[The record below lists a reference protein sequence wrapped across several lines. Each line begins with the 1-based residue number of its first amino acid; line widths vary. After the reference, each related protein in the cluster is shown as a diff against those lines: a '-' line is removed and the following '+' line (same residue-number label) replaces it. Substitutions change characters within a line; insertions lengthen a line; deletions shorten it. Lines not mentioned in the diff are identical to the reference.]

1 MLIKLKTVIHDAAL
15 SLSAARRIVSTKA
28 KGTVDRQMYG
38 LQFSDYVYY
47 CMSQGLLDSKTLEMI
62 QNRRTIDE
70 VVMAPSYI
78 LRDTWQQDES
88 HSFGH
93 FLGLSLSNLL
103 ERDNSEKSA
112 LQLDD

>member
-47 CMSQGLLDSKTLEMI
+47 CMS
-62 QNRRTIDE
+62 
-70 VVMAPSYI
+70 
-78 LRDTWQQDES
+78 
-88 HSFGH
+88 
-93 FLGLSLSNLL
+93 
-103 ERDNSEKSA
+103 
-112 LQLDD
+112 